1 MSERE
6 FWIDCIR
13 DAVLDLE
20 YDPDEYDSDEELLHD
35 LLDDIDSIMD
45 RLDLDV
51 YSDGR
56 EVLVECLKEYQ
67 SIELCYHAINEDRCA
82 MELIIDYL
90 LPEVANR
97 MCNNDE

>member
-1 MSERE
+1 MSDRE
-6 FWIDCIR
+6 FWIDCIC

-20 YDPDEYDSDEELLHD
+20 YDPNEYNNDEDLLED

-56 EVLVECLKEYQ
+56 EILVECLKEFY
-67 SIELCYHAINEDRCA
+67 SIEICFHAISDEKYA